1 MKAVSATTSERST
14 TTGSFIRALALSK
27 FTEFASNEGLRP
39 AAMLRLLSLP
49 ADVEQSPQQILAYQ
63 RYCSLL
69 DLCAQH
75 AEHALFGLRF
85 GMHQGLAV
93 FGDMLYLIGSSQSV
107 GEALLELKD
116 NYAVFNGAVSMELL
130 PARELVCLE
139 FSTPGQYGP
148 GQFQAAELM
157 CAVALK
163 LLRAMIGDEWQPDH
177 VAFTHAPLG
186 CEQDYKSILGSRP
199 MFSSS
204 YTGLVFPRDV
214 LSLPLN
220 AKDTALH
227 QLLEKHIGRMERLS
241 SAALPGSIKQLL
253 RHLLPSG
260 RATVDKAASW
270 MVMNPRSLQRQLFA
284 EGTSFQQLLD
294 EVRQEIAQHYL
305 NDPAISMSRLATLLG
320 YADSSGFSRAFH
332 RWFGLTPLQWQRKT
346 GLARQPRLLRD
357 RKNYNG
363 LAAAE

>member
-1 MKAVSATTSERST
+1 MKAVSAAASERST

-39 AAMLRLLSLP
+39 TAMLRLVALP
-49 ADVEQSPQQILAYQ
+49 VDVEQFPQQILAYQ
-63 RYCSLL
+63 RYCGLL

-75 AEHALFGLRF
+75 AEQPLFGLRF

-93 FGDMLYLIGSSQSV
+93 FGDMLYLVGSTRSV

-116 NYAVFNGAVSMELL
+116 NYAVFNGAVSMQLI
-130 PARELVCLE
+130 PARDQVCLE
-139 FSTPGQYGP
+139 FSTPRQYGP

-186 CEQDYKSILGSRP
+186 NELDYRSILGSPP
-199 MFSSS
+199 MFSSAF
-204 YTGLVFPRDV
+204 TGLVFPRDV

-220 AKDTALH
+220 AKDTTLH
-227 QLLEKHIGRMERLS
+227 QLLETHIGRMERLS

-270 MVMNPRSLQRQLFA
+270 MVVNPRSLQRQLFA

-294 EVRQEIAQHYL
+294 EVRQESAQHYL
-305 NDPAISMSRLATLLG
+305 QDTAISMSRLAKLLG

-332 RWFGLTPLQWQRKT
+332 RWFGLTPLQWQRRT
-346 GLARQPRLLRD
+346 GLTRQPRLLRG

-363 LAAAE
+363 PAE